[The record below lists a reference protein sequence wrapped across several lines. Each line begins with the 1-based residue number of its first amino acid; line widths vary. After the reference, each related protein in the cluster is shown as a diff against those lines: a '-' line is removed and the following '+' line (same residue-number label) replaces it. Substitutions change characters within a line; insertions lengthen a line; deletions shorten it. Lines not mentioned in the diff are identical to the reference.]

1 MSQLYDYLSTLA
13 PGAVEDQAELVRHL
27 QASWDDLRGSNQSA
41 MATWKLS
48 RLESPRWEPPLL
60 IFTVERHGA
69 IVGGGSTRAEMQH
82 WVVDPRSGSAR
93 IQGAGRR
100 QLRPTAP
107 RLDVRPLVEEL
118 AHLVAERA
126 DDERLKWSDDG
137 HALKV
142 TIGKVIPA
150 DGFQQTI
157 AGRRKR
163 FRIAFDSRM
172 TQMGWETT
180 SAPYLYTLPG

>member
-1 MSQLYDYLSTLA
+1 M
-13 PGAVEDQAELVRHL
+13 
-27 QASWDDLRGSNQSA
+27 
-41 MATWKLS
+41 
-48 RLESPRWEPPLL
+48 
-60 IFTVERHGA
+60 
-69 IVGGGSTRAEMQH
+69 
-82 WVVDPRSGSAR
+82 
-93 IQGAGRR
+93 
-100 QLRPTAP
+100 
-107 RLDVRPLVEEL
+107 RPLVEEL

-180 SAPYLYTLPG
+180 SAPYRYTLPGYQSDIPDGRLRAPFVRNGVQIRSDLRARYGAPA